1 MPRLHFLEA
10 HTEAHFQD
18 MSLLHALGWR
28 TAYRGFIPKDY
39 LDREIR
45 DDRWVPFFHDYC
57 GGGRYQGLILYD
69 GGQPLCRGVYGP
81 ARRELQPPGAP
92 DLSQW
97 GELVSLYAHPEH
109 WRCGY
114 GSLLLGEILLRLKKA
129 GYPGCFLYVLRENTR
144 ARRFYEKHGF
154 TWDGCSI
161 EDTLPPGTVLTDLR
175 YRKTL

>member
-69 GGQPLCRGVYGP
+69 GGQPLCCGVYGP

-97 GELVSLYAHPEH
+97 SLSTPTRSTGDVDMALCSWGRSSYA
-109 WRCGY
+109 
-114 GSLLLGEILLRLKKA
+114 
-129 GYPGCFLYVLRENTR
+129 
-144 ARRFYEKHGF
+144 
-154 TWDGCSI
+154 
-161 EDTLPPGTVLTDLR
+161 
-175 YRKTL
+175 